1 MATQNSIN
9 ASFQKLEE
17 VLSTHNNFLLIGHEK
32 PDGDV
37 VGALVS
43 LGLYLKKTGKKCR
56 LICKDNIAEVFSF
69 LLDGVEVEN
78 DFLLGDYEVI
88 ILLDNGDLRR
98 TGFRERILKAKKK
111 GVKIVNIDH
120 HPQNDI
126 WKIADLNIADPV
138 WPSTC
143 FILYRYFKET
153 KVEIDRRQATA
164 LLSGIYYD
172 TGGFQHS
179 NTSGEVLNATG
190 ELLRLGA
197 KLKIIS
203 KSVTY
208 SKSANM
214 LKLWGVALSK
224 AKVREEYG
232 IIVSVL
238 TKPDIESCSA
248 SEEEI
253 SGLVNLLSSASEAR
267 AAILIYETSD
277 GRIKGSVRTEDDG
290 FDASRFAEALGGGGH
305 KKAAGFLIEG
315 KIEKL
320 NNAIRII

>member
-1 MATQNSIN
+1 MATSESSNL
-9 ASFQKLEE
+9 SFRKLEE
-17 VLSTHNNFLLIGHEK
+17 VLSTRNNFLLIGHEK

-43 LGLYLKKTGKKCR
+43 LGLYLKKTGKECR
-56 LICKDNIAEVFSF
+56 LICIDNIADVFSF

-78 DFLLGDYEVI
+78 DFLLGDFEVI

-98 TGFRERILKAKKK
+98 TGFRERILSAKKK

-126 WKIADLNIADPV
+126 WKIANLNIADPA

-143 FILYRYFKET
+143 FFLYQYFKDR
-153 KVEIDRRQATA
+153 KVGIDRRQATA
-164 LLSGIYYD
+164 LLSGIYFD

-179 NTSGEVLNATG
+179 NTSKEVLNVTS

-197 KLKIIS
+197 NLKMIS

-208 SKSANM
+208 FRSANM

-224 AKVREEYG
+224 AKVRGEYE

-238 TKPDIESCSA
+238 TKSDIESCSA

-253 SGLVNLLSSASEAR
+253 SGLVNLLSSVSEAR
-267 AAILIYETSD
+267 AAILIYETAD
-277 GRIKGSVRTEDDG
+277 GRIKGSVRTEDDD
-290 FDASRFAEALGGGGH
+290 FDASRLAEALGGGGH

-315 KIEKL
+315 
-320 NNAIRII
+320 RIKESKNSISIV